1 MGRRTA
7 LRHKRPFQNRSL
19 CERSDEPSNLTPDRI
34 VELLDVIG
42 RICASLASGAIR
54 FPLNAS
60 AFSKKKRSNAALP
73 PTLLDRL
80 MLRTRSLSA
89 ISR

>member
-1 MGRRTA
+1 MSA
-7 LRHKRPFQNRSL
+7 SRHNRPFQNRSL
-19 CERSDEPSNLTPDRI
+19 CERSEEPSNLTPDRI

-42 RICASLASGAIR
+42 RICASLASGEIR

-60 AFSKKKRSNAALP
+60 AFQREETLQRRVSPDIARSANAA
-73 PTLLDRL
+73 DEVA
-80 MLRTRSLSA
+80 SG